1 MTRARRG
8 FTLIE
13 LLITVVILSL
23 VAASVGQVLVRSFRT
38 SQSQLVQ
45 ADMQSNVRTGGLIIP
60 LEFREIGYDSSIVP
74 PNGVTSDIESIAQTA
89 MQFRA
94 MRGWASTCGTI
105 SLSEVRIRKPVYGLR
120 QPQLTD
126 GFLWYVE
133 NDGNTGMDDQWVPVT
148 VTAIDPNSLCGAD
161 SAIALTIST
170 PVYSPGVALTLAQVF
185 VGGPVRWFERMN
197 FGSFV
202 DADGLTY
209 LGARSVSA
217 GEANYRAMVGPLDAA
232 NGLRLR
238 YFARDG
244 SLLDPATAAPVAVRS
259 VEVRLIGATTDNI
272 ALSGSATRQAGAMT
286 TITRVSLRNTLR
298 H

>member
-1 MTRARRG
+1 MTSTRRG

-60 LEFREIGYDSSIVP
+60 LEFREIGYDSSIVTA
-74 PNGVTSDIESIAQTA
+74 GVTADIESIAQTA

-94 MRGWASTCGTI
+94 MRGWASTCGTL

-120 QPQLTD
+120 RPQLTD
-126 GFLWYVE
+126 GFLWFVE
-133 NDGNTGMDDQWVPVT
+133 NDPNTGVDDQWVPVT
-148 VTAIDPNSLCGAD
+148 VTAVDQNSLCGAD

-170 PVYSPGVALTLAQVF
+170 PVYSPGVNLVLSQVF

-197 FGSFV
+197 FGTFV

-217 GEANYRAMVGPLDAA
+217 GEGSYRAVIGPLDAA

-244 SLLDPATAAPVAVRS
+244 SLLDPATANPAAVRS
-259 VEVRLIGATTDNI
+259 VEVRLIGATTENI

>member
-1 MTRARRG
+1 MSRSRRG

-13 LLITVVILSL
+13 LLITMVILSL
-23 VAASVGQVLVRSFRT
+23 VAASVGQVMVRTFRT
-38 SQSQLVQ
+38 SQAQLVQ
-45 ADMQSNVRTGGLIIP
+45 ADMQSNVRTGGLIVP
-60 LEFREIGYDSSIVP
+60 LELREIGYDSSIVT
-74 PNGVTSDIESIAQTA
+74 NAVTSDIESMSQTA
-89 MQFRA
+89 VQFRA
-94 MRGWASTCGTI
+94 MRGWAMTCGTL
-105 SLSEVRIRKPVYGLR
+105 SLNEVRIRKPVYGLR

-126 GFLWYVE
+126 GFVWFVE
-133 NDGNTGMDDQWVPVT
+133 NDGNTGIDDQWVPMT

-161 SAIALTIST
+161 SAITLTIST
-170 PVYSPGVALTLAQVF
+170 PVYSPGVNLALSQVF

-217 GEANYRAMVGPLDAA
+217 GEANYRAVVGPIAEA

-244 SLLDPATAAPVAVRS
+244 SLLDPATANPAVARS
-259 VEVRLIGATTDNI
+259 IEVRLIGASTDPI
-272 ALSGSATRQAGAMT
+272 ALSGSATRQAASMT
-286 TITRVSLRNTLR
+286 TITRVSLRNTLS

>member
-1 MTRARRG
+1 MTSTRRG

-60 LEFREIGYDSSIVP
+60 LEFREIGYDSSIVTAE
-74 PNGVTSDIESIAQTA
+74 VTSDIESIAQTA

-94 MRGWASTCGTI
+94 MRGWASTCGTL
-105 SLSEVRIRKPVYGLR
+105 SLNEVRIRKPVYGLR
-120 QPQLTD
+120 RPQLTD

-133 NDGNTGMDDQWVPVT
+133 NDGNTGTDDQWVPVT

-170 PVYSPGVALTLAQVF
+170 PVYSPGVNLALSQVF

-197 FGSFV
+197 FGTFV

-209 LGARSVSA
+209 LGARSVST
-217 GEANYRAMVGPLDAA
+217 GEASYRAVVGPLNAA

-244 SLLDPATAAPVAVRS
+244 SLLDPATANPAAVRS
-259 VEVRLIGATTDNI
+259 VEVRLVGATTDNI
-272 ALSGSATRQAGAMT
+272 ALSGSATRKAGAMT

>member
-1 MTRARRG
+1 MMRPRRG

-60 LEFREIGYDSSIVP
+60 LEFREIGYDSSIVTAA
-74 PNGVTSDIESIAQTA
+74 VSSDIESIAQTA

-94 MRGWASTCGTI
+94 MRGWASTCGTL
-105 SLSEVRIRKPVYGLR
+105 SLNEVRIRKPVYGLR
-120 QPQLTD
+120 RPQLTD

-133 NDGNTGMDDQWVPVT
+133 NDGNTGTDDQWVPVT

-170 PVYSPGVALTLAQVF
+170 PVYSPGVNLALSQVF

-197 FGSFV
+197 FGTFV

-217 GEANYRAMVGPLDAA
+217 GEASYRAVVGPLNAA

-244 SLLDPATAAPVAVRS
+244 SLLDPATANPAAVRS
-259 VEVRLIGATTDNI
+259 VEVRLVGATTDNI
-272 ALSGSATRQAGAMT
+272 ALSGSATRKAGAMT

>member
-1 MTRARRG
+1 MMRPRRG

-60 LEFREIGYDSSIVP
+60 LEFREIGYDSSIVTAE
-74 PNGVTSDIESIAQTA
+74 VTSDIESIAQTA

-94 MRGWASTCGTI
+94 MRGWASTCGTL
-105 SLSEVRIRKPVYGLR
+105 SLNEVRIRKPVYGLR
-120 QPQLTD
+120 RPQLTD

-133 NDGNTGMDDQWVPVT
+133 NDGNTGTDDQWVPVT

-170 PVYSPGVALTLAQVF
+170 PVYSPGVNLALSQVF

-197 FGSFV
+197 FGTFV

-217 GEANYRAMVGPLDAA
+217 GEASYRAVVGPLNAA

-244 SLLDPATAAPVAVRS
+244 SLLDPATANPAAVRS

>member
-1 MTRARRG
+1 MTSTRRG

-60 LEFREIGYDSSIVP
+60 LEFREIGYDSSIVTA
-74 PNGVTSDIESIAQTA
+74 GVTSDIESIAQTA

-94 MRGWASTCGTI
+94 MRGWASTCGTL
-105 SLSEVRIRKPVYGLR
+105 SLNEVRIRKPVYGLR
-120 QPQLTD
+120 RPQVTD

-133 NDGNTGMDDQWVPVT
+133 NDGNTGTDDQWVPVT

-170 PVYSPGVALTLAQVF
+170 PVYSPGVNLALSQVF

-197 FGSFV
+197 FGTFV
-202 DADGLTY
+202 DADGLPY

-217 GEANYRAMVGPLDAA
+217 GEGSYRAVVGPLDAA

-244 SLLDPATAAPVAVRS
+244 SLLDPATANPAAVRS

>member
-1 MTRARRG
+1 MTHSRRG
-8 FTLIE
+8 FTLVE
-13 LLITVVILSL
+13 LLVTVVILSL

-38 SQSQLVQ
+38 SQAQLVQ
-45 ADMQSNVRTGGLIIP
+45 ADMQSNVRTGGLIVP
-60 LEFREIGYDSSIVP
+60 LEFREIGYDSSIVT
-74 PNGVTSDIESIAQTA
+74 NTVTSDIESIAQTA

-94 MRGWASTCGTI
+94 MRGWASTCGTL
-105 SLSEVRIRKPVYGLR
+105 SLNEIRIRKPVHGLR
-120 QPQLTD
+120 RPQLTD

-133 NDGNTGMDDQWVPVT
+133 NDGNTGIDDQWVPLV
-148 VTAIDPNSLCGAD
+148 VTAIDENSLCGAD
-161 SAIALTIST
+161 SAIALTMST
-170 PVYSPGVALTLAQVF
+170 PVYSPGVNLALSQVY

-202 DADGLTY
+202 DADGSTY

-217 GEANYRAMVGPLDAA
+217 GEGGYRAVIGPLAAA

-238 YFARDG
+238 YYARNG
-244 SLLDPATAAPVAVRS
+244 SLLDPATANPASVRS
-259 VEVRLIGATTDNI
+259 VEVRLIGATTQNI

-286 TITRVSLRNTLR
+286 TTTRVSLRNTLS

>member
-1 MTRARRG
+1 MTPTRRG

-13 LLITVVILSL
+13 LLVTVVLLSL

-60 LEFREIGYDSSIVP
+60 LEFREIGYDSSIVTAA
-74 PNGVTSDIESIAQTA
+74 VTSDIESIAQTA

-133 NDGNTGMDDQWVPVT
+133 NDGNTGTDDQWVPVT
-148 VTAIDPNSLCGAD
+148 VTAIDQNSLCGAD

-170 PVYSPGVALTLAQVF
+170 PVYSPGVNLVLSQVF

-217 GEANYRAMVGPLDAA
+217 GEGNYRAVVGPLNAA
-232 NGLRLR
+232 TGLRLR

-244 SLLDPATAAPVAVRS
+244 SLLDPATANPVAVRS